1 MRRGGV
7 AGPGG
12 AVFLSTVNTS
22 AHGILCPGEAPPT
35 ALPEETKGK
44 AAVQWSSGS
53 LEKNLGGQE

>member
-7 AGPGG
+7 EGPGG

-22 AHGILCPGEAPPT
+22 AHRVLCPGGAPPT
-35 ALPEETKGK
+35 ALPEKPRGRLRL
-44 AAVQWSSGS
+44 SGALGG